1 MKTFLKILS
10 DFNLIRGLFYYLRN
24 YYFFKKIRFP
34 LRIYKN
40 ASIYHKSQISFGRG
54 VVVPEKAFIS
64 PLSLSVGDYC
74 WLGVNSFICGK
85 VSIGNYVSIGP
96 NVVIPGA
103 EHNIAMAGKTIRSSG
118 LIVKGTIIEDNVW
131 IGANCVI
138 LDGVTIGSGS
148 IIGAGSVV
156 KKNVPKNKIVHGVAA
171 SIRRDR
177 VVDEN
182 FIGGFDGRE
191 IMSEKR

>member
-1 MKTFLKILS
+1 MKRILARLS

-24 YYFFKKIRFP
+24 YFFFKSIKFP
-34 LRIYKN
+34 LRVYKN
-40 ASIYHKSQISFGRG
+40 VSIYHKSKISFGKG

-74 WLGVNSFICGK
+74 WLGVNSFICGDVK
-85 VSIGNYVSIGP
+85 IGSYVSIGP

-103 EHNIAMAGKTIRSSG
+103 EHNIDTMDKAIRRSG
-118 LIVKGTIIEDNVW
+118 LTVKGTIIEDNVW

-148 IIGAGSVV
+148 VIGAGSVV
-156 KKNVPKNKIVHGVAA
+156 KKDVPKNKIVHGAA
-171 SIRRDR
+171 AVVRRDR
-177 VVDEN
+177 CVGN
-182 FIGGFDGRE
+182 SLNASSPTAI
-191 IMSEKR
+191 